1 MGLNIKVSSIHWGSW
16 NISPARKGGLRY
28 VELRNHL
35 KVSGS
40 QEINLMQVVTIYCI
54 DIFTK
59 YYNVKYH
66 SNLPYY
72 ARTAYR
78 RDKVYGKTL
87 TSVFGIRNL
96 HKSAAFKVSKTT
108 Y

>member
-1 MGLNIKVSSIHWGSW
+1 MDLFVERLN
-16 NISPARKGGLRY
+16 
-28 VELRNHL
+28 
-35 KVSGS
+35 S

-59 YYNVKYH
+59 HYKVKYH
-66 SNLPYY
+66 SNSPYY
-72 ARTAYR
+72 TTAAYGQ
-78 RDKVYGKTL
+78 DKAYGKKTF

-96 HKSAAFKVSKTT
+96 HKSAAFKISNTK